1 MDTLSYKT
9 VSSNKQ
15 TVEHKWFIID
25 AENQIVGRLA
35 TEIAMII
42 RGKNKASFSPH
53 VNCGD
58 KVVVINA
65 EKVRFTGKK
74 MEDKEY
80 IHYTGY
86 PGGQRFTTPAKL
98 MDKKPG
104 QVLLN
109 AVTGMLPGNKLKKV
123 YLKNLHIYAGTEHPH
138 AAQNPTIKQINSK

>member
-9 VSSNKQ
+9 VSANKQ
-15 TVEHKWFIID
+15 TVDHKWFIID
-25 AENQIVGRLA
+25 AENQVVGRLA
-35 TEIAMII
+35 SEIAMII
-42 RGKNKASFSPH
+42 RGKTKASFTPH

-74 MEDKEY
+74 MQDKEY

-123 YLKNLHIYAGTEHPH
+123 YLKNLFIYAGTEHPH
-138 AAQNPTIKQINSK
+138 AAQNPTKKQINSK